1 MMVKFRYRLALLAI
15 FWMLSTGILPSHA
28 LEIQAVTMP
37 SADITLSFV
46 VSGKISEILVKE
58 GDSVEKGAL
67 LASLD
72 NKPERIQ
79 VEQLKVQAVD
89 QTRILSAKA
98 ELAQKK
104 VDLKK
109 LEAASAKGAA
119 STWEVE
125 HMRLSV
131 KMAELSLRAAVI
143 EQEQNQR
150 EYKKAVSQLER
161 MHLVAPVAGRVEKVA
176 VETGEA
182 VERLGPVIQL
192 VKIDPL
198 WIDVPV
204 PLDQAEQMAPAQPV
218 AVSFSDNPTKD
229 SGKGQIIHVS
239 AVADAASDTL
249 RVRIEVSN
257 PRLRPAGERITVE
270 FLQDRGAKKAAKNP

>member
-1 MMVKFRYRLALLAI
+1 MMTKFKYRLAPLVI
-15 FWMLSTGILPSHA
+15 FWMLSTGIGSSHA

-46 VSGKISEILVKE
+46 ASGKIAEIFVKE
-58 GDSVEKGAL
+58 GDNIEKGAL

-72 NKPERIQ
+72 NEPERIQ
-79 VEQLKVQAVD
+79 VEQLKVQAAD

-109 LEAASAKGAA
+109 LEAASEKGAA
-119 STWEVE
+119 SPWEVE

-131 KMAELSLRAAVI
+131 KMAELSLRAAVT

-161 MHLVAPVAGRVEKVA
+161 MRLVAPIAGRVEKVA

-192 VKIDPL
+192 VKINPL

-204 PLDQAEQMAPAQPV
+204 PLDQAEQMAPGQPV
-218 AVSFSDNPTKD
+218 AVSFPDNPTKD
-229 SGKGQIIHVS
+229 SGKGQIIHIS

-257 PRLRPAGERITVE
+257 PRLRPAGERITAE
-270 FLQDRGAKKAAKNP
+270 FLQDRGAKNAAKKP

>member
-79 VEQLKVQAVD
+79 VEQLKVQAGD